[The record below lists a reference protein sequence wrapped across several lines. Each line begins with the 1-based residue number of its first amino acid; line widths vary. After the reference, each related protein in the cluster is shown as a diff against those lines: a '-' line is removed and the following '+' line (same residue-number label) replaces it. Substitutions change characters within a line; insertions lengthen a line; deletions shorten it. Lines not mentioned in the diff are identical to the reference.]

1 MEGRWTLGV
10 AAGLLGGMVGC
21 SSPQVRS
28 PAEVAKQPD
37 PAALKQ
43 IKSLQQQQAAV
54 AQERPNKDHKLKPET
69 LVKLGALK
77 EVSADE
83 ESRPQAERDAFRYQA
98 RQSYQKAIDQSPK
111 YSPAYIALAG
121 SYLRTG
127 ETDKAHDTFKKAV
140 QANPR
145 DAALWYEQGTVMA
158 REKNWQ
164 MALECMAQAVTLDPE
179 NKLYQKTYGLTLARN
194 GRLDEAY
201 AALAHSMSEA
211 EARFNI
217 ARMCL
222 HMQQPNECREQLE
235 MVFRANPGHNGARE
249 LIEELNGTGGVKPAK
264 FEEPVKSNSTPAPT
278 ENELP
283 PVVPAGRN

>member
-10 AAGLLGGMVGC
+10 AAGLLGGIVGC
-21 SSPQVRS
+21 STPQVRS

-43 IKSLQQQQAAV
+43 IKALQKQQTAV
-54 AQERPNKDHKLKPET
+54 TQERPNKDHKLKPET

-77 EVSADE
+77 EVTADE
-83 ESRPQAERDAFRYQA
+83 ESRPQAERDGFRYQA
-98 RQSYQKAIDQSPK
+98 RQSYQKAIDQNPK
-111 YSPAYIALAG
+111 YAPAYVALAG

-127 ETDKAHDTFKKAV
+127 ESDKAHEVFQKAL

-145 DAALWYEQGTVMA
+145 DASLWFEQGTVLA
-158 REKNWQ
+158 RDKNWDS
-164 MALECMAQAVTLDPE
+164 ALECMAQAVKFDPE
-179 NKLYQKTYGLTLARN
+179 NKHYQKTYGLALARN
-194 GRLDEAY
+194 GRLDEAH

-222 HMQQPNECREQLE
+222 HMQHPNECREQLE

-249 LIEELNGTGGVKPAK
+249 LIEELNGGGVKPVR
-264 FEEPVKSNSTPAPT
+264 FEEPVKPEPTPAQP
-278 ENELP
+278 ESEIP